1 MLRSFG
7 FALLFC
13 AMFAIAGGHLFVL
26 QSVAWANMILVY
38 SQKSGIVEGVT
49 KTFSGSAPCKLC
61 KAVDAGQGDQSKIP
75 SSIKADKKIEGWH
88 WTGLLSSGSRFLVI
102 SLIPIPRTTPL
113 RLVLRNRRNRFPFS
127 FSADFL
133 KS

>member
-75 SSIKADKKIEGWH
+75 SSIKADKKIEGLALDWAFVVRIPFPRH
-88 WTGLLSSGSRFLVI
+88 FTYPHPSDDPSSSCAQEPPQPV
-102 SLIPIPRTTPL
+102 PIFIL
-113 RLVLRNRRNRFPFS
+113 G
-127 FSADFL
+127 
-133 KS
+133 